1 MKFLASLLFLATLS
15 SNVYAGNL
23 KLYYTPGACSL
34 AVRILINEIGIK
46 ADYEKVDLATHK
58 TSSGEDFYKISDKG
72 AVPTIITKDGKLLTE
87 NAVILQYLAD
97 SNNKTTLLSRDF
109 KRYKTLEMV
118 NFVSTEI
125 HKGFAPLFN
134 QDLNQSAKDI
144 FIKKLRLKF
153 EYADKI
159 LANSKYIAG
168 KDFTIADAYFFVTTT
183 WMKYANIEIKDFPN
197 IERYITELSSRQSI
211 KRSLSE
217 EGLA

>member
-1 MKFLASLLFLATLS
+1 MKLLTSFLFLTILS

-34 AVRILINEIGIK
+34 ATRIIINEIGIK
-46 ADYEKVDLATHK
+46 ADYDKVDLATHK
-58 TSSGEDFYKISDKG
+58 TSNGEDFYKVTDKG

-97 SNNKTTLLSRDF
+97 SNNKTTLLPKGF
-109 KRYKTLEMV
+109 NRYKTLEMV
-118 NFVSTEI
+118 NFISTEI
-125 HKGFAPLFN
+125 HKGFAPMFN
-134 QDLNQSAKDI
+134 QDINQSAKEI
-144 FIKKLRLKF
+144 FTKKLRSKF

-168 KDFTIADAYFFVTTT
+168 KDFTIADAYFFTTT
-183 WMKYANIEIKDFPN
+183 RWMKYANIELKDFSN
-197 IERYITELSSRQSI
+197 IERYVTELSSRESI
-211 KRSLSE
+211 KKSLSE